1 MACALTQGYT
11 LDCKDSIGG
20 LTSVYFAP
28 WEDLATVTQAAGV
41 VTTLTMDATKVFY
54 KYDLVKESSNFAE
67 AVNTNV
73 ANGTVFYTQTLE
85 IILNKL
91 QVNTRNEILL
101 LAKNR
106 LAVIAVDNQGDKW
119 FLGVSYGLD
128 FLVFFALAFLA
139 VGFLA
144 GFLAVDFL
152 AVDFL
157 AVGFF
162 FFAPP
167 LITESEAPISA
178 IMCSILSKDSC
189 ASKSAPP
196 FCFLDEFR
204 LLLNAASARSIA
216 NNPAAVAKLSQPVG
230 TNNSEADPRKLPPFL
245 DLELE
250 LLELEL
256 LDFPPFCEE
265 FILYFKQI

>member
-20 LTSVYFAP
+20 LTTVYFAP
-28 WEDLATVTQAAGV
+28 WEDLATVTQASGV

-73 ANGTVFYTQTLE
+73 QNGTVFYTQTLE
-85 IILNKL
+85 VILNKL

-128 FLVFFALAFLA
+128 LTGGGSATGTAFGDRSGYTLTFTGNEKELAPKVTA
-139 VGFLA
+139 T
-144 GFLAVDFL
+144 
-152 AVDFL
+152 
-157 AVGFF
+157 
-162 FFAPP
+162 
-167 LITESEAPISA
+167 IPIS
-178 IMCSILSKDSC
+178 
-189 ASKSAPP
+189 
-196 FCFLDEFR
+196 
-204 LLLNAASARSIA
+204 
-216 NNPAAVAKLSQPVG
+216 
-230 TNNSEADPRKLPPFL
+230 
-245 DLELE
+245 
-250 LLELEL
+250 
-256 LDFPPFCEE
+256 
-265 FILYFKQI
+265 

>member
-20 LTSVYFAP
+20 LTTVYFAP
-28 WEDLATVTQAAGV
+28 WEDLATVTQASGV

-73 ANGTVFYTQTLE
+73 QNGTVFYTQTLE

-128 FLVFFALAFLA
+128 LTGGGSATGTAFGDRSGYTLTFTGNEKELAPKVSA
-139 VGFLA
+139 A
-144 GFLAVDFL
+144 I
-152 AVDFL
+152 
-157 AVGFF
+157 
-162 FFAPP
+162 P
-167 LITESEAPISA
+167 IT
-178 IMCSILSKDSC
+178 
-189 ASKSAPP
+189 
-196 FCFLDEFR
+196 
-204 LLLNAASARSIA
+204 
-216 NNPAAVAKLSQPVG
+216 
-230 TNNSEADPRKLPPFL
+230 
-245 DLELE
+245 
-250 LLELEL
+250 
-256 LDFPPFCEE
+256 
-265 FILYFKQI
+265 